1 MFDRDWLNYYYSNK
15 KKTKKFSYRLEMY
28 SESGSNKPELIFM
41 DQIEDISSD
50 FVHYKGEQCIQIRV
64 NDGSRDG
71 RIILTNSVRIRFG

>member
-1 MFDRDWLNYYYSNK
+1 MH
-15 KKTKKFSYRLEMY
+15 

-50 FVHYKGEQCIQIRV
+50 FIHYKGEQCIQIRV

-71 RIILTNSVRIRFG
+71 RIILTNSVSIRTHTHTICF